1 MHLRRRVIHLVTVI
15 VSLALVTGVAV
26 VGWAWKTSLLPDS
39 YDVTSYGHHD
49 YGGGAVPAEAV
60 AHGLHHGGAGT
71 NVARLHGPTGTPDVR
86 FRLVAQR
93 TTIRLASGQKVDAL
107 TFDGRAPGP
116 ELRMQQGDLVEVTL
130 MNRDVEPGV
139 TIHWHGVDL
148 PNAEDGVAGVTQDA
162 VLPGASHRY
171 RFRAEQH
178 GTFWYHSHESS
189 STQVDRGLFGA
200 LVIEPRQSQT
210 TEKLD
215 LTVVSHVFDGTDT
228 INGAPGAQHRTVAP
242 GTDVRLRLVNTDDN
256 PKRFLLWGTPFRVL
270 AIDGTDLN
278 EPTPLERTTL
288 ELAAGGRYDVGFTM
302 PDGPVALRVE
312 GTPTLLA
319 LSRDGRTVA
328 PTEQRET
335 TPFDPLG
342 YGQPSTT
349 PFDAQSTFQRR
360 FRLEIGRKPGFLDG
374 KPGMQWTING
384 GIYPDVPMLMVER
397 GDLVLLEIVNS
408 TSKVHPMH
416 LHGHHALVLSR
427 DGRQM
432 TGSPW
437 WTDTLDVRPGER
449 YELAFRADNPGLWM
463 EHCHNLGH
471 AAAGLTMH
479 LGYVGVTTP
488 FRTGGDAHN
497 HPE

>member
-1 MHLRRRVIHLVTVI
+1 MHLRGRVIQLVTVV
-15 VSLALVTGVAV
+15 VSVAFLAGAAV

-39 YDVTSYGHHD
+39 YDVTSYGDHD
-49 YGGGAVPAEAV
+49 YGGGAVPA
-60 AHGLHHGGAGT
+60 AHGSHHAGAGT
-71 NVARLHGPTGTPDVR
+71 SLARLHGPTGTPDAR

-93 TTIRLASGQKVDAL
+93 MTIQLGAGQELEAL
-107 TFDGRAPGP
+107 TFAGRAPGP
-116 ELRMQQGDLVEVTL
+116 ELRVLQGDLVEVL
-130 MNRDVEPGV
+130 LENRDVEPGV
-139 TIHWHGVDL
+139 TIHWHGIDL

-162 VLPGASHRY
+162 VLPGASHTY
-171 RFRAEQH
+171 RFRAEQQ

-200 LVIEPRQSQT
+200 LVIEPRDSQT
-210 TEKLD
+210 GETLD
-215 LTVVSHVFDGTDT
+215 LAVVSHVFDGTDT
-228 INGAPGAQHRTVAP
+228 INGAPGAQHRAVAP
-242 GTDVRLRLVNTDDN
+242 GSNVRLRLVNTDDN
-256 PKRFLLWGTPFRVL
+256 PKRMLLSGTPFRVL

-278 EPTPLERTTL
+278 GPTPLARTTL

-302 PDGPVALRVE
+302 PDAPVALRVE
-312 GTPTLLA
+312 GTPALLA
-319 LSRDGRTVA
+319 LSEDGRTVA
-328 PTEQRET
+328 PEEGAPT
-335 TPFDPLG
+335 TFDPLV
-342 YGQPSTT
+342 YGRHVAT
-349 PFDAQSTFQRR
+349 PFDAQSTFERR

-374 KPGMQWTING
+374 KPGMQWTLNG
-384 GIYPDVPMLMVER
+384 GIYPDVPMLVVER
-397 GDLVLLEIVNS
+397 GDLVLLELVNS

-427 DGRQM
+427 DGRAS

>member
-1 MHLRRRVIHLVTVI
+1 MHVRRHVIHLVTVV
-15 VSLALVTGVAV
+15 VSLTVLTGAAV

-39 YDVTSYGHHD
+39 YDVTSYGRHD
-49 YGGGAVPAEAV
+49 FGGGAVPAEAA
-60 AHGLHHGGAGT
+60 AHGLHDAGVGT
-71 NVARLHGPTGTPDVR
+71 SVPLLRGPTGVPDVR

-93 TTIRLASGQKVDAL
+93 TTIRLASGQKVEAL

-130 MNRDVEPGV
+130 VNRDVEPGV
-139 TIHWHGVDL
+139 TIHWHGLDL

-162 VLPGASHRY
+162 VLPGASHTY
-171 RFRAEQH
+171 RFRAEQR

-210 TEKLD
+210 AETLD
-215 LTVVSHVFDGTDT
+215 LALVSHVFDGTDT
-228 INGAPGAQHRTVAP
+228 INGAPGAQHRRVAP
-242 GTDVRLRLVNTDDN
+242 GSDVRLRLVNADDN
-256 PKRFLLWGTPFRVL
+256 PKRFLLSGTPFRVL
-270 AIDGTDLN
+270 AIDGTDLHG
-278 EPTPLERTTL
+278 PASLERTTL
-288 ELAAGGRYDVGFTM
+288 ALAAGGRYDVGFTM
-302 PDGPVALRVE
+302 PDRPVALRVE
-312 GTPTLLA
+312 GTPALLA
-319 LSRDGRTVA
+319 LSNDGRTVA
-328 PTEQRET
+328 PAEQGVAAT
-335 TPFDPLG
+335 FDPLG
-342 YGQPSTT
+342 YGEPSATR
-349 PFDAQSTFQRR
+349 FDAQSTFQRR

-397 GDLVLLEIVNS
+397 GDLVRLEIVNS

-427 DGRQM
+427 DGREV

-437 WTDTLDVRPGER
+437 WTDTLDVQPGER

-479 LGYVGVTTP
+479 LGYAGVTTP

>member
-1 MHLRRRVIHLVTVI
+1 MRVRPRLIRLLTV
-15 VSLALVTGVAV
+15 VASVAV
-26 VGWAWKTSLLPDS
+26 LAGAATVGWAWKTSLLPDS
-39 YDVTSYGHHD
+39 YDVTSYGRHD
-49 YGGGAVPAEAV
+49 FGGGRVPTGPA
-60 AHGLHHGGAGT
+60 AHGLHHAT
-71 NVARLHGPTGTPDVR
+71 ATSVARLRGPSSAPDMR

-93 TTIRLASGQKVDAL
+93 STIRLPSGQEVEAL

-116 ELRMQQGDLVEVTL
+116 ELRMRQGDLVAVTL
-130 MNRDVEPGV
+130 VNRDVEPGV
-139 TIHWHGVDL
+139 TIHWHGVDV

-162 VLPGASHRY
+162 VAPGGSHTY
-171 RFRAEQH
+171 RFRAEQM

-200 LVIEPRQSQT
+200 LVIEPRRPSGDAT
-210 TEKLD
+210 LD
-215 LTVVSHVFDGTDT
+215 FVVVSHVFEGTDT
-228 INGAPGAQHRTVAP
+228 INGEDGLQRQRVAP

-256 PKRFLLWGTPFRVL
+256 PKRFLLSGTPFRVL
-270 AIDGTDLN
+270 SIDGTDLN

-288 ELAAGGRYDVGFTM
+288 QLAAGGRYDVGFTM
-302 PDGPVALRVE
+302 PDAPVALRVAD
-312 GTPTLLA
+312 TPALLA
-319 LSRDGRTVA
+319 LSPDGRAIA
-328 PTEQRET
+328 PLDEADGST
-335 TPFDPLG
+335 FDPLD
-342 YGQPSTT
+342 YGQSAPT
-349 PFDAQSTFQRR
+349 PFGAESTFQRR

-374 KPGMQWTING
+374 RPGMQWTLNG

-397 GDLVLLEIVNS
+397 GDLALVEVVNS

-427 DGRQM
+427 DGHPS

-437 WTDTLDVRPGER
+437 WTDTLDVGPGESYR
-449 YELAFRADNPGLWM
+449 LAFRADNPGLWM
-463 EHCHNLGH
+463 EHCHNLSH

-488 FRTGGDAHN
+488 FRTGGAAHN